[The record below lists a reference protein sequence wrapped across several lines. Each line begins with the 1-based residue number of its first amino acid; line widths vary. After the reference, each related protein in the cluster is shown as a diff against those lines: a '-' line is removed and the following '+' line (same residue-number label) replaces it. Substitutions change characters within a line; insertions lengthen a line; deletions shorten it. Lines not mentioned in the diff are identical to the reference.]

1 MTILKH
7 GGNIMKRFEVT
18 FTCPEEFDGEYGYFV
33 ITAVRTG
40 RRWKAVRR
48 SETEYAG
55 EEMDVLEPMLND
67 GEKLDPKDWVEIAAR

>member
-7 GGNIMKRFEVT
+7 GGNNMKRFEVT
-18 FTCPEEFDGEYGYFV
+18 FTCPEEFV